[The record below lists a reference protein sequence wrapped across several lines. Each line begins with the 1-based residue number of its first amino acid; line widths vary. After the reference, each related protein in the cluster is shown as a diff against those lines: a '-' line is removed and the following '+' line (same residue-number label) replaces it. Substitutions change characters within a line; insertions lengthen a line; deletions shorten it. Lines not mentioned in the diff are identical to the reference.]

1 MKTIA
6 GLSAGLLA
14 LGAAA
19 AVHADDDDIVTQT
32 MDLTGFD
39 RIEIAGVYEMDV
51 RVGPDFS
58 VELSGPEYEM
68 ERVAASVRDGV
79 LELDMKDRRGRRH
92 RGKRDGVEARITLP
106 LLRELDVS
114 GVVDGVVSD
123 VNADAFNVN
132 ISGVGDVELTGECGT
147 LDARLSGVG
156 DLDAEGLECNNVNV
170 RVSGVGDADVYARD
184 SVDARVSGMGD
195 IDVYGSPENVKKSN
209 NMFADI
215 TIH

>member
-1 MKTIA
+1 MNKIA
-6 GLSAGLLA
+6 GFSAVLLA
-14 LGAAA
+14 FGAAA
-19 AVHADDDDIVTQT
+19 AHADDDDIVTQT
-32 MDLTGFD
+32 LDLTGFD

-58 VELSGPEYEM
+58 IEISGPDYEM
-68 ERVAASVRDGV
+68 ERVQASVSNGV
-79 LELDMKDRRGRRH
+79 LELDMKDRRRGRRH

-106 LLRELDVS
+106 LLRGLDVS
-114 GVVDGVVSD
+114 GVVDGDVSGID
-123 VNADAFNVN
+123 TDAFDVN
-132 ISGVGDVELTGECGT
+132 ISGVGDVELTGECGS

-156 DLDAEGLECNNVNV
+156 DLDAQGLECNNVSV

-209 NMFADI
+209 SMFADI

>member
-1 MKTIA
+1 MKRIA

-14 LGAAA
+14 LGASL

-32 MDLTGFD
+32 LDLTGFD
-39 RIEIAGVYEMDV
+39 KIEIAGVYEMEV

-58 VELSGPEYEM
+58 VEISGPEYEM
-68 ERVAASVRDGV
+68 ERVEASVRNGV

-92 RGKRDGVEARITLP
+92 RGKRDGVEALITLP

-123 VNADAFNVN
+123 INADAFSVN
-132 ISGVGDVELTGECGT
+132 ISGVGDVELTGECGS

-195 IDVYGSPENVKKSN
+195 IDVYGSPERVKKSN